1 MKKIGN
7 INRFAIVQG
16 FKEWEFKG
24 LPYEVGVKIAD
35 IVDSDVE
42 PDAVKGV
49 NHELLQILVGHF
61 KKVSWLMIEDFVA
74 RSYDAVHELYTN
86 DELVATLAAL
96 CLAASVRDHEWE
108 RRHNAPAKGLYA
120 VYNGA
125 TGKLVDR
132 KLK

>member
-7 INRFAIVQG
+7 INRFAVVQG
-16 FKEWEFKG
+16 FREWQFKG
-24 LPYEVGVKIAD
+24 LPHELGVKIAN

-42 PDAVKGV
+42 PENVKNL
-49 NHELLQILVGHF
+49 NHELFQILAGHLE
-61 KKVSWLMIEDFVA
+61 KVTWLMIEDFIA
-74 RSYDAVHELYTN
+74 RSYDAVKDLYTQ
-86 DELVATLAAL
+86 DELIATLAAL